1 MSNRLIDL
9 GQAREEILAAW
20 IAKEELRALLASS
33 GSYQHA
39 RPATRSPT
47 VYGLSTSG
55 APTPSCTASLRPSR
69 HWAQIEAFIFTGAAG
84 EGVNG

>member
-20 IAKEELRALLASS
+20 IANEKLRACCP
-33 GSYQHA
+33 GSHQHA
-39 RPATRSPT
+39 RPDLPP
-47 VYGLSTSG
+47 GLSTSG

-69 HWAQIEAFIFTGAAG
+69 PWWGQIEAFILTGAAG

>member
-1 MSNRLIDL
+1 MKNS
-9 GQAREEILAAW
+9 AP
-20 IAKEELRALLASS
+20 ASP

-47 VYGLSTSG
+47 G
-55 APTPSCTASLRPSR
+55 AFYQWCADTELYRLAQTIQAW
-69 HWAQIEAFIFTGAAG
+69 WAQIEAFIFTGAAG

>member
-20 IAKEELRALLASS
+20 IAKDELRALLAL
-33 GSYQHA
+33 A
-39 RPATRSPT
+39 RTSMHVPPPDLPP
-47 VYGLSTSG
+47 GLSTSG

-69 HWAQIEAFIFTGAAG
+69 PWWGQIEAFILTGAAG